1 MLRSQRA
8 ALSALK
14 QRQRGCQTYLRQE
27 QKHLFSEGASWEF
40 PYNWVPSAHYQLGE
54 SREARTKGEKKDQSR
69 LFSLVSRNSPLQRGI
84 GVMGREK
91 DAIIKERTRYDVRT
105 FSPVTVF
112 FFLFMKLL
120 RRIHL
125 FFLHCQTESQQ
136 ACTPTFPNQSPSSQM
151 HWEGTEIPCLPNII
165 IPIQAGAAWKSTF
178 TAH

>member
-1 MLRSQRA
+1 MLGSQRA
-8 ALSALK
+8 VLGALK
-14 QRQRGCQTYLRQE
+14 QRQRGCQTHLRQE

-40 PYNWVPSAHYQLGE
+40 PYNWVPSTHYQLGE
-54 SREARTKGEKKDQSR
+54 SREAHTKGEKKDQSR

-84 GVMGREK
+84 EVMGREK
-91 DAIIKERTRYDVRT
+91 DAIIKERTCYDVRG

-125 FFLHCQTESQQ
+125 FSLHCQTESRQ